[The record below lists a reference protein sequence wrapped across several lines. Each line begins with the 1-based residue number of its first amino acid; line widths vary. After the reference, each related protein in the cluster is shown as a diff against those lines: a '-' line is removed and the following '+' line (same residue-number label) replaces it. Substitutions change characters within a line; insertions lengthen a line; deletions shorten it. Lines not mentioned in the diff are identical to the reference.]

1 MKQSLNLPAIM
12 PPPFQL
18 IIRCYTMLDAKLL
31 KKYKFVELNI
41 FPDHVVCAFP
51 YILAITQEAV
61 EFRYAVN
68 GSLLQTLCM
77 PELKLITSKVS
88 NFLRWDTFSAHIP
101 WSIFML
107 PPCQFSLYSS
117 NKIVTLR
124 KKLTG

>member
-1 MKQSLNLPAIM
+1 
-12 PPPFQL
+12 
-18 IIRCYTMLDAKLL
+18 MLDAKLL

-68 GSLLQTLCM
+68 GSLLQSLCM

-88 NFLRWDTFSAHIP
+88 NFLRWGTFFAHIP
-101 WSIFML
+101 WSIFIHNVRSFNMGNN
-107 PPCQFSLYSS
+107 FYISL
-117 NKIVTLR
+117 TLSC
-124 KKLTG
+124 KEN